1 MAEPDKQQI
10 GEGSDSYGS
19 AARNAG
25 KAIRQA
31 GQNAAKESAQKGA
44 EAAANAAAHTVKAG
58 AKVGKAASE
67 IAAGTAVG
75 GPWGAI
81 ISAAWSMRHTL
92 FKILVCICL
101 AVLFIVITVV
111 ALPDILIQNIKN
123 VFNPDEQQSSVVEA
137 SYADLAA
144 IVTASVDQG
153 HRMADAEIKRLIAD
167 GGYDRE
173 LSLANVT
180 DLSAETR
187 NHDICCILAAYSVA
201 ADRNEISRE
210 NLIYRLSQATDRMFP
225 VRYEVR
231 ATQITVTEGENQVER
246 TVYYL
251 ASTIESFQ
259 ISAIYDA
266 LLIDPDAAYGDTGT
280 TYGEIIEFYTM
291 SLENTLNFGG
301 IKVDE
306 KETNKL
312 YAIPANY
319 TDSGRLF
326 GGMLAARNAVEALI
340 LTVILGFAE
349 IKLIPMPTTVR
360 VVVMV
365 LTILPTALIA
375 MMGIDGQSL
384 TQYLG
389 HILRFIKNKRKLHYV
404 REEAEYEGEE

>member
-1 MAEPDKQQI
+1 MAEVDKQQI

-31 GQNAAKESAQKGA
+31 GQNAAKESAKKGA

-123 VFNPDEQQSSVVEA
+123 VFNPNEQQSSVVEA

-153 HRMADAEIKRLIAD
+153 HRMADAEIKRMIAD

-210 NLIYRLSQATDRMFP
+210 NLIYRLSQATDCMFP
-225 VRYEVR
+225 IQYEVR
-231 ATQITVTEGENQVER
+231 ARQITVTEGENQEER

-251 ASTIESFQ
+251 VSTIESFQ
-259 ISAIYDA
+259 IKTIYDA
-266 LLIDPDAAYGDTGT
+266 LLIDPDAAYGDTGM

-301 IKVDE
+301 YK
-306 KETNKL
+306 
-312 YAIPANY
+312 
-319 TDSGRLF
+319 SGRE
-326 GGMLAARNAVEALI
+326 RN
-340 LTVILGFAE
+340 
-349 IKLIPMPTTVR
+349 
-360 VVVMV
+360 
-365 LTILPTALIA
+365 
-375 MMGIDGQSL
+375 Q
-384 TQYLG
+384 
-389 HILRFIKNKRKLHYV
+389 
-404 REEAEYEGEE
+404 

>member
-44 EAAANAAAHTVKAG
+44 EVAANAAAHTVKAG

-123 VFNPDEQQSSVVEA
+123 VFNPNEQQSSVVEA

-153 HRMADAEIKRLIAD
+153 HRMADAEIKRMIAD
-167 GGYDRE
+167 GGYDPCECDRPV
-173 LSLANVT
+173 S
-180 DLSAETR
+180 R
-187 NHDICCILAAYSVA
+187 NKKS
-201 ADRNEISRE
+201 
-210 NLIYRLSQATDRMFP
+210 
-225 VRYEVR
+225 
-231 ATQITVTEGENQVER
+231 
-246 TVYYL
+246 
-251 ASTIESFQ
+251 
-259 ISAIYDA
+259 
-266 LLIDPDAAYGDTGT
+266 
-280 TYGEIIEFYTM
+280 
-291 SLENTLNFGG
+291 
-301 IKVDE
+301 
-306 KETNKL
+306 
-312 YAIPANY
+312 
-319 TDSGRLF
+319 
-326 GGMLAARNAVEALI
+326 
-340 LTVILGFAE
+340 
-349 IKLIPMPTTVR
+349 
-360 VVVMV
+360 
-365 LTILPTALIA
+365 
-375 MMGIDGQSL
+375 
-384 TQYLG
+384 
-389 HILRFIKNKRKLHYV
+389 
-404 REEAEYEGEE
+404 

>member
-225 VRYEVR
+225 VRYEGKIR
-231 ATQITVTEGENQVER
+231 WKER
-246 TVYYL
+246 YT
-251 ASTIESFQ
+251 T
-259 ISAIYDA
+259 
-266 LLIDPDAAYGDTGT
+266 LLPLLSLSRSKR
-280 TYGEIIEFYTM
+280 FTM
-291 SLENTLNFGG
+291 
-301 IKVDE
+301 
-306 KETNKL
+306 
-312 YAIPANY
+312 
-319 TDSGRLF
+319 RC
-326 GGMLAARNAVEALI
+326 
-340 LTVILGFAE
+340 
-349 IKLIPMPTTVR
+349 
-360 VVVMV
+360 
-365 LTILPTALIA
+365 
-375 MMGIDGQSL
+375 
-384 TQYLG
+384 
-389 HILRFIKNKRKLHYV
+389 
-404 REEAEYEGEE
+404 